1 MSKREKPL
9 FTEKV
14 YHVFTRSIA
23 KFKVFRT
30 PDEYKRII
38 ERLSFYSLSDPT
50 ISFSYFSSR
59 KIKDTIMQNRSQSSR
74 RLVKII
80 AYCIMPTHVHLIL
93 KQLEDNGISTFMC
106 RVFNSYSK
114 YFNLKT
120 NRKGPVWEG
129 RFRNVEV
136 ETDEQLLHLTR
147 YLHLNPSTSFLTK
160 KPEDWPYSSYLEFL
174 GKTNKENR
182 ICEFLDILDIK
193 PKNYK
198 KFVDL
203 QINYQRQLKCIKDLL
218 VD

>member
-9 FTEKV
+9 FTGKV

-30 PDEYKRII
+30 PGEYERII
-38 ERLSFYSLSDPT
+38 DMISFYSFGDST
-50 ISFSYFSSR
+50 TSFSYFSNR
-59 KIKDTIMQNRSQSSR
+59 KIKDTIIQNRLQSGR
-74 RLVKII
+74 KLVEII

-93 KQLEDNGISTFMC
+93 KQLDDNGISTFMG
-106 RVFNSYSK
+106 RVLNSYSR
-114 YFNLKT
+114 YFNVKT

-129 RFRNVEV
+129 RFQNVEV

-160 KPEDWPYSSYLEFL
+160 KPEDWLYSSYLEFL
-174 GKTNKENR
+174 GQNTKEIT
-182 ICEFLDILDIK
+182 ICEFSDILDIN

-198 KFVDL
+198 KFVDS
-203 QINYQRQLKCIKDLL
+203 QINYQRELKHIKDILI
-218 VD
+218 D